1 MSKVGKPVQPTGH
14 VPTVEEVLDIFRARG
29 GRITNSRRLL
39 LHALVD
45 KPRDRTAEE
54 LALEVHDAAPDINLS
69 TIYRNLDELEQLGI
83 VIHAHLGHGPATYN
97 LAALAH
103 GHLVCDKC
111 GAVIEAPGELFQ
123 DLENAAQTRYGFEID
138 PHHFAVPG
146 LCQTC
151 RLSETSTSFR
161 RHRSG

>member
-1 MSKVGKPVQPTGH
+1 
-14 VPTVEEVLDIFRARG
+14 
-29 GRITNSRRLL
+29 
-39 LHALVD
+39 
-45 KPRDRTAEE
+45 
-54 LALEVHDAAPDINLS
+54 LALEVHAAAPDINLS

-83 VIHAHLGHGPATYN
+83 VIHSHLGHGPATYN

-103 GHLVCDKC
+103 GHLVCDNC

-123 DLENAAQTRYGFEID
+123 GLGTAAQTRYGFEID

-151 RLSETSTSFR
+151 RLRTHDTGGSSRKGVSAAR
-161 RHRSG
+161 RARGLHPTVSGTRSRRG